1 MKAVDTNVLVRF
13 LVRDDENQAQT
24 VYNAFKKA
32 EIDRQSF
39 FVPLLVVLETVWVLD
54 SVYNLSR
61 NKILDAFYDLLL
73 LPILKFE
80 DASTIHRFISVAGK
94 NKIDLPD
101 ILIACSAILSGCDR
115 VLTFDKKA
123 STFNF
128 FELLEPA

>member
-13 LVRDDENQAQT
+13 LVRDDENQAHT
-24 VYNAFKKA
+24 VYNAFIKA
-32 EIDRQSF
+32 EIDKQSF

-54 SVYNLSR
+54 SVYKLSR
-61 NKILDAFYDLLL
+61 KEILDAFYDLLL

-80 DASTIHRFISVAGK
+80 DASTIHRFIAMARK

-101 ILIACSAILSGCDR
+101 ALIACSAILSGCDR

-123 STFNF
+123 STFDF
-128 FELLEPA
+128 FELLETT